1 MDKYIV
7 SVLTEDM
14 AKEICTWRYEGNY
27 SVYNFSDWE
36 EVVKSGWNLA
46 VKEEREREFIG
57 ISRNDELFAYGRMHL
72 ESGICILGVSLKPSL
87 CGQGY
92 GRDIMKVLIDESKLR
107 YPDAKIGLEV
117 RAFNQR
123 AIKCYESIGFE
134 IKYKHIR
141 SMDTG
146 DAEFYYMEYSER
158 ELR

>member
-14 AKEICTWRYEGNY
+14 AKEICTWKYEGEY

-36 EVVKSGWNLA
+36 EVVKSGWSLS
-46 VKEEREREFIG
+46 VKEERESEFIG
-57 ISRNDELFAYGRMHL
+57 ICKDNELYAYGRIHI
-72 ESGICILGVSLKPSL
+72 ENGICILGVGLKPSL

-92 GRDIMKVLIDESKLR
+92 GKNIMKVLIEESKLR
-107 YPDAKIGLEV
+107 YPDVKIALEV

-146 DAEFYYMEYSER
+146 EAEFYYMEYMQGGV
-158 ELR
+158 